1 MQARLTACVLAFCA
15 AAPAAAQE
23 GSCRSFSWSVG
34 HSINLFDEPIP
45 VVRDQQSLPKDGVFG
60 LMLKPVGDVIYPVAP
75 ERANDSGRGGVV
87 TIESLSAGR
96 YQVALSEDA
105 WVDAIEVDRRL
116 TVTGYL
122 AAAHCPGV
130 RRSLQVE
137 TDGQPLT
144 LLIGGATVRR
154 INIGIL
160 RIWPFDWRW

>member
-1 MQARLTACVLAFCA
+1 MTGVQTCA
-15 AAPAAAQE
+15 LP
-23 GSCRSFSWSVG
+23 
-34 HSINLFDEPIP
+34 IFDEPIP

-60 LMLKPVGDVIYPVAP
+60 LRLKPVADVIYPVTP
-75 ERANDSGRGGVV
+75 QRANDGGRGGVV

-96 YQVALSEDA
+96 YQIALSEDA

-116 TVTGYL
+116 PVTGYL

-137 TDGQPLT
+137 TAGQPLT
-144 LLIGGATVRR
+144 LLIGGATARR
-154 INIGIL
+154 INIGVL

>member
-1 MQARLTACVLAFCA
+1 MQAQLTACVLAFCA

-23 GSCRSFSWSVG
+23 GSCRSFSWSIG
-34 HSINLFDEPIP
+34 RAINLFDEPIP

-60 LMLKPVGDVIYPVAP
+60 LVLKPVADVIYPVAP
-75 ERANDSGRGGVV
+75 ERASDGGRGAVV

-96 YQVALSEDA
+96 YQIALSEDA
-105 WVDAIEVDRRL
+105 WVDAIEVNRRL
-116 TVTGYL
+116 VVSRYP
-122 AAAHCPGV
+122 AAANCPGV

-154 INIGIL
+154 INIGVL
-160 RIWPFDWRW
+160 RIWPFEWRW